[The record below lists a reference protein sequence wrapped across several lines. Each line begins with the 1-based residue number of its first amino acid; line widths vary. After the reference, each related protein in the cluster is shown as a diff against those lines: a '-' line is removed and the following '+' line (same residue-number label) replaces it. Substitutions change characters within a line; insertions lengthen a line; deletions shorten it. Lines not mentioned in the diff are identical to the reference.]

1 MMFSKTK
8 LLACLCAAGIVV
20 TTMIPSPSY
29 AEEEPQIETTECTQQ
44 TQEETEAAETKP
56 AEAKPGETVPGET
69 VPGETVPEETMPEE
83 TVPEETVPEETVP
96 EETVPEESVPE
107 EAVPEETEPEEAE
120 PTEAIPAERKLSELL
135 SEQKGSD
142 RILIAENVLVDESVE
157 IPQNVELVIE
167 GGTVRIS
174 EAVTLTI
181 PCYAEIT
188 GGALIAEDGACLT
201 NMGFIAVKEDG
212 KLLIADDAEY
222 AQDEG
227 AVLQLEKTEDGEES
241 IVGIS
246 PENMEC
252 TVYVTTVNKLIG
264 ALSTNDYAYLTIMVD
279 GPDIVSAAGI
289 TEIPDNICICQGG

>member
-44 TQEETEAAETKP
+44 TQEETEAAET
-56 AEAKPGETVPGET
+56 V
-69 VPGETVPEETMPEE
+69 PEE

-96 EETVPEESVPE
+96 EET
-107 EAVPEETEPEEAE
+107 E

-142 RILIAENVLVDESVE
+142 RILIAENVVVDESVE
-157 IPQNVELVIE
+157 IPQDVELVIE
-167 GGTVRIS
+167 GGNVRIS
-174 EAVTLTI
+174 DAVTLTI

-212 KLLIADDAEY
+212 KLMIANNAEY
-222 AQDEG
+222 CQDGG
-227 AVLQLEKTEDGEES
+227 AVLQVEAAEDSKENIE
-241 IVGIS
+241 GIPS
-246 PENMEC
+246 GKMEC
-252 TVYVTTVNKLIG
+252 IVHAETVAELRSALNKH
-264 ALSTNDYAYLTIMVD
+264 DYAYLTIIVD
-279 GPDIVSAAGI
+279 DPDIVSAAGI
-289 TEIPDNICICQGG
+289 TEIPSNICICQGG

>member
-1 MMFSKTK
+1 MFSKTK

-44 TQEETEAAETKP
+44 TQEETEAAETEL
-56 AEAKPGETVPGET
+56 AEAKPGETKPG
-69 VPGETVPEETMPEE
+69 E

-96 EETVPEESVPE
+96 EGTVPEGTVPEETVL
-107 EAVPEETEPEEAE
+107 EETEPEETE

-142 RILIAENVLVDESVE
+142 RILIAENVVVDESVE

-167 GGTVRIS
+167 GGNVRIS
-174 EAVTLTI
+174 DAVTLTI

-289 TEIPDNICICQGG
+289 TEIPSNICICQGG

>member
-1 MMFSKTK
+1 MFSKTK

-44 TQEETEAAETKP
+44 TQEETEAAETEL
-56 AEAKPGETVPGET
+56 AEAKPGETKPG
-69 VPGETVPEETMPEE
+69 E

-96 EETVPEESVPE
+96 EGTVPEGTVPEETVL
-107 EAVPEETEPEEAE
+107 EETEPEETE

-142 RILIAENVLVDESVE
+142 RILIAENVVVDESVE

-167 GGTVRIS
+167 GGNVRIS
-174 EAVTLTI
+174 DAVTLTI

-279 GPDIVSAAGI
+279 GPYIVSAAGI
-289 TEIPDNICICQGG
+289 TEIPSNICICQGG

>member
-44 TQEETEAAETKP
+44 TQEETEAAETEL
-56 AEAKPGETVPGET
+56 AEAKPGETKPG
-69 VPGETVPEETMPEE
+69 E

-96 EETVPEESVPE
+96 EGTVPEGTVPEETVL
-107 EAVPEETEPEEAE
+107 EETEPEETE

-142 RILIAENVLVDESVE
+142 RILIAENVVVDESVE

-167 GGTVRIS
+167 GGNVRIS
-174 EAVTLTI
+174 DAVTLTI

-289 TEIPDNICICQGG
+289 TEIPSNICICQGG

>member
-44 TQEETEAAETKP
+44 TQEETEAAETEL
-56 AEAKPGETVPGET
+56 AEAKPGETK
-69 VPGETVPEETMPEE
+69 PEE

-96 EETVPEESVPE
+96 EETE
-107 EAVPEETEPEEAE
+107 PEETE

-142 RILIAENVLVDESVE
+142 RILIAENVVVDESVE
-157 IPQNVELVIE
+157 IPQDVELVIE
-167 GGTVRIS
+167 GGNVRVS
-174 EAVTLTI
+174 DAVTLTI

-212 KLLIADDAEY
+212 KLMIANNAEY
-222 AQDEG
+222 CQDGG
-227 AVLQLEKTEDGEES
+227 AVLQVEAAEDSKENIE
-241 IVGIS
+241 GIPS
-246 PENMEC
+246 GKMEC
-252 TVYVTTVNKLIG
+252 IVHAETVAELRSALNKH
-264 ALSTNDYAYLTIMVD
+264 DYAYLTIIVD
-279 GPDIVSAAGI
+279 DPDIVSAAGI
-289 TEIPDNICICQGG
+289 TEIPSNICICQGG